1 LKKYYYQEINGKIIL
16 DIKIKQ
22 SDMKT
27 LKYILSFA
35 LIFFISC
42 SDDLND
48 INFVDNIQ
56 APANVSAQ
64 FLITQ
69 DNTGLVTIT
78 PNSEG
83 GVSYIVTFG
92 DGSSNTASLNQ
103 GESIQHTYPEGTYS
117 IGIEATGIT
126 GLKTAITQD
135 LVVSFRAPENIEI
148 NAVIDSANPFVMNV
162 SATADFATSFLVYFD
177 TSNENE
183 EPTPLGLEGSV
194 SYEYPSVGDFTIKVV
209 ALSGGTATSESTQVV
224 TISSPVELPIDFEIF
239 DASVFQGFG
248 GAYNAVID
256 NPDTNGNTSSTVGQ
270 IVKGA
275 PEVWAGN
282 VITLSSPIDFSTKN
296 AIKMDVWSPRPGGKV
311 LLKLENLDDGGIFY
325 EVEATTQGNSAWETV
340 TFDVSGID
348 LSKTYQKVVLFFD
361 IGISGDGSADWTFY
375 IDNIRQDFLSEGAF
389 AKLMVEDF
397 EGAAELLPFGN
408 ATAEIVELNDLPA
421 GSGTVTDN
429 VAQFTKVNGAEFWA
443 GVTRELSTPLDI
455 ATYSNI
461 SVKTWS
467 PKVGAVVKLKIENAD
482 ASITHEVDM
491 NTTVSNTWEVLKY
504 DFSGAPAADY
514 VRVVVFFD
522 FGVTGDDSVYY
533 YDNIELSNN
542 GTPPTVFE
550 DFETIPALIPFGNA
564 ASEVITL
571 NDLPSGLGIVTAN
584 VAQFNKVNGAEFWA
598 GVTRELNQTIDLGT
612 YNKISLKTWS
622 PKVGAVVKV
631 KIENADASITHEV
644 DMNTTISDAWEE
656 LVYDFSGAPAADYV
670 RVVVF
675 FDFGVTGDD
684 SVYYFDDYTL
694 TN

>member
-1 LKKYYYQEINGKIIL
+1 
-16 DIKIKQ
+16 
-22 SDMKT
+22 MKT
-27 LKYILSFA
+27 LKYIVSFLSFA

-48 INFVDNIQ
+48 ANFVDNIQ

-83 GVSYIVTFG
+83 GVSYSVTFG
-92 DGSSNTASLNQ
+92 DGSSDAASLNQ
-103 GESIQHTYPEGTYS
+103 GESVQHTYAEGSYP

-126 GLKTAITQD
+126 GLKTAVSQD
-135 LVVSFRAPENIEI
+135 LVVSFRAPENIQI
-148 NAVIDSANPFVMNV
+148 NATIDGANPFLMNV

-177 TSNENE
+177 TSNDAEV
-183 EPTPLGLEGSV
+183 PTPLSADGSV
-194 SYEYPSVGDFTIKVV
+194 SFEYPSVGDFTIKVV
-209 ALSGGTATSESTQVV
+209 ALSGGTASSELTQVV
-224 TISSPVELPIDFEIF
+224 TISSPVELPIEFEIF

-248 GAYNAVID
+248 GASNAVID
-256 NPDTNGNTSSTVGQ
+256 NPDTDGNSSSTVGQ

-282 VITLSSPIDFSTKN
+282 VITLSAPMDFSTKN
-296 AIKMDVWSPRPGGKV
+296 AVKMDVWSPRPGGKV

-340 TFDVSGID
+340 TFDVSGIN
-348 LSKTYQKVVLFFD
+348 LSNTYQKVVLFFD
-361 IGISGDGSADWTFY
+361 FGLIGDGSADWTFY

-389 AKLMVEDF
+389 AKVMVEDF

-408 ATAEIVELNDLPA
+408 ASAEVVTLNDLP
-421 GSGTVTDN
+421 SGLGIVTDN
-429 VAQFTKVNGAEFWA
+429 VAQFNKVNGAEVWA
-443 GVTRELSTPLDI
+443 GVTRELGTSLDI

-467 PKVGAVVKLKIENAD
+467 PKVGAVIKVKIENAD

-491 NTTVSNTWEVLKY
+491 NSTVSDAWEVLKY
-504 DFSGAPAADY
+504 DFSGAADADY

-522 FGVTGDDSVYY
+522 FGVSGDDSVYY

-550 DFETIPALIPFGNA
+550 DFEGAAELLPFGNA
-564 ASEVITL
+564 SAGVITL
-571 NDLPSGLGIVTAN
+571 DDLPTGLGFVNAS
-584 VAQFNKVNGAEFWA
+584 VAQFTKTSGAEVWA
-598 GVTRELNQTIDLGT
+598 GVTRELGTTLDLDT
-612 YNKISLKTWS
+612 YNKISVKTWS

-644 DMNTTISDAWEE
+644 DMNTTTADAWEVLE
-656 LVYDFSGAPAADYV
+656 YDFSGAAPADYV

-675 FDFGVTGDD
+675 FDFGVAGDG